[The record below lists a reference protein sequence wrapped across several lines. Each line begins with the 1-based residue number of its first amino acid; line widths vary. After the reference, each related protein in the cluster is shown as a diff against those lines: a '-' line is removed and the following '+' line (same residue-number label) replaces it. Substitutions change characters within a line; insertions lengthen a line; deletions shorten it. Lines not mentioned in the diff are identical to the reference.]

1 MTPKGDIS
9 MDARKLL
16 GNVPWITKDGNLDLA
31 KFPIDGTL
39 KQALSGDVDEFRS
52 GVNMLRT
59 MHGYGRD
66 EAGIF
71 LLGLLV
77 ACNENL
83 ERRGLIVEALR
94 GVNTKACAD
103 LLFGELRRVRSSN
116 TTRRYL
122 AAVIKVL
129 ASMPS
134 ELIQEGFTLL
144 ANDKSFSQRMRDKFK
159 EVIGEGRHFEEDWF

>member
-1 MTPKGDIS
+1 
-9 MDARKLL
+9 MDSKKLF
-16 GNVPWITKDGNLDLA
+16 GNVPWITKDGNLDLT
-31 KFPIDGTL
+31 KFPIDNIL
-39 KQALSGDVDEFRS
+39 KQALSGDMGAFRS
-52 GVNMLRT
+52 GVNTLRS
-59 MHGYGRD
+59 MHDHGRD

-103 LLFGELRRVRSSN
+103 LLFGELKQVKSSN

-122 AAVIKVL
+122 AEVIKVL
-129 ASMPS
+129 TSMPS

-144 ANDKSFSQRMRDKFK
+144 ANDKSFSQKMRAKFN
-159 EVIGEGRHFEEDWF
+159 EVIGKGRHFEEDWF